1 METKTKTK
9 KHGVIVTVG
18 GKHNTK
24 TVWNRGYR
32 MITYRRQPKRIRFKS
47 KMVNDKNQHLCGGWG
62 FAGLEDNNLWIERQL
77 IAGRK
82 PFGVMFFWGDG
93 LEDGED
99 IACAERLRAAGLI
112 VREGPGFVKGTRIV
126 EACQDIHVGE
136 IGDMSDL
143 VGDYIESGAFADDEI
158 DDLCREFN
166 VYSRRKLKSFLGKK
180 WDTEHNPLWVTGLIL
195 GYPVENTISCYH
207 DAVS

>member
-1 METKTKTK
+1 MTTKTK

-32 MITYRRQPKRIRFKS
+32 MITYRRQPRRIRFKS

-82 PFGVMFFWGDG
+82 PLGIMCFWADDSAG
-93 LEDGED
+93 LERMNADKARG
-99 IACAERLRAAGLI
+99 CAARLRSAGL
-112 VREGPGFVKGTRIV
+112 VVKTSNRGDMIDV
-126 EACQDIHVGE
+126 EACQMLRVGD
-136 IGDMSDL
+136 IGDLGDL
-143 VGDYIESGAFADDEI
+143 ICDYVEAGIYDG
-158 DDLCREFN
+158 DDLCREIN
-166 VYSRRKLKSFLGKK
+166 LNSDKMLKSFLGRR
-180 WDTEHNPLWVTGLIL
+180 WDTEHNPLWLTGLIL

-207 DAVS
+207 EAVS

>member
-1 METKTKTK
+1 MATKTK

-47 KMVNDKNQHLCGGWG
+47 KMVNDKNQHLCGGWT
-62 FAGLEDNNLWIERQL
+62 FAGLEEENRWIERQL

-82 PFGVMFFWGDG
+82 PLGAMVFWGDG
-93 LEDGED
+93 LDDGED
-99 IACAERLRAAGLI
+99 VACAKRLRAAGLI
-112 VREGPGFVKGTRIV
+112 VRVGPSFVEGHRLV
-126 EACQDIHVGE
+126 EACQDIRVGD
-136 IGDMSDL
+136 IGDMGDL
-143 VGDYIESGAFADDEI
+143 VGDYIESGAFMDDEI

-166 VYSRRKLKSFLGKK
+166 VYSQRKLKSFLGKK
-180 WDTEHNPLWVTGLIL
+180 WDTEHNPLWLTGLIL

>member
-1 METKTKTK
+1 MATKTK

-32 MITYRRQPKRIRFKS
+32 MIAYRRQPRRIRFKS
-47 KMVNDKNQHLCGGWG
+47 KMLNDKNQHLCGGWS
-62 FAGLEDNNLWIERQL
+62 FAGLERENRWIERQL

-82 PFGVMFFWGDG
+82 PLGAMVFWGSGPD
-93 LEDGED
+93 EGED

-112 VREGPGFVKGTRIV
+112 VRVGPGFAEGTRLV
-126 EACQDIHVGE
+126 EACHDIRVAD
-136 IGDMSDL
+136 IGDIGEL
-143 VGDYIESGAFADDEI
+143 LADYVKALIPEYE
-158 DDLCREFN
+158 DDLRDEFKQ
-166 VYSRRKLKSFLGKK
+166 YGSRKLRSFLGKR
-180 WDTEHNPLWVTGLIL
+180 WDTDHNPLWVTGLIL

-207 DAVS
+207 EAVS

>member
-1 METKTKTK
+1 MATKTK
-9 KHGVIVTVG
+9 KHGVIVTAG

-47 KMVNDKNQHLCGGWG
+47 KMVNDKNQHLCGGWS
-62 FAGLEDNNLWIERQL
+62 FAGLENENRWIERQL
-77 IAGRK
+77 VTGRK
-82 PFGVMFFWGDG
+82 PLG
-93 LEDGED
+93 D

-112 VREGPGFVKGTRIV
+112 VRVGPSFVEGHRLV
-126 EACQDIHVGE
+126 EACHDIHVGD
-136 IGDMSDL
+136 IGDMGDL
-143 VGDYIESGAFADDEI
+143 VGDYIESGAFMDDEI

-195 GYPVENTISCYH
+195 GYPVENTISCYY

>member
-1 METKTKTK
+1 MTTKTK

-24 TVWNRGYR
+24 TVWNRGHR
-32 MITYRRQPKRIRFKS
+32 MITYRRQPKLIRFKS
-47 KMVNDKNQHLCGGWG
+47 RMVNDKNQHLCGGWG

-82 PFGVMFFWGDG
+82 PFGVMFFWGPE
-93 LEDGED
+93 LENGED
-99 IACAERLRAAGLI
+99 IACAERLRAAGLV
-112 VREGPGFVKGTRIV
+112 VREGAGFVKGTRIV
-126 EACQDIHVGE
+126 EACHDIRVAD
-136 IGDMSDL
+136 IGDMGEL
-143 VGDYIESGAFADDEI
+143 LADYVKALIPEYE
-158 DDLCREFN
+158 DDLRDEFKRHGG
-166 VYSRRKLKSFLGKK
+166 RRLRSFMGKR
-180 WDTEHNPLWVTGLIL
+180 WDAEHNPLWLTGLIL